1 MILLLEYP
9 ISLFHWLGNEC
20 YSKVLCFLQWELVGY
35 FKGKRGFMQ
44 GDHLSP
50 YQFVL
55 AIEVFSKPMQQRVSN
70 SASSN
75 FVLNVRI

>member
-1 MILLLEYP
+1 MSATP
-9 ISLFHWLGNEC
+9 KFSVSFNG
-20 YSKVLCFLQWELVGY
+20 SLVGY

-55 AIEVFSKPMQQRVSN
+55 AIEVFSKPMQQMVSN